1 MLGAFVVSYVAQNFL
16 PFIISGKYRQTS
28 MMLVMFEPYGRIFI
42 QQFTV
47 ILGSMFLTFGWG
59 KGFIVVFAAAK
70 LFFDLYI
77 DFSKII
83 SKGVDDMQKQEPGS
97 S

>member
-1 MLGAFVVSYVAQNFL
+1 VSYIAQNFI
-16 PFIISGKYRQTS
+16 PFIVSGKYKETS
-28 MMLVMFEPYGRIFI
+28 MMQIMFEPYGRIFI

-47 ILGSMFLTFGWG
+47 ILGSMLLTFGGG

-70 LFFDLYI
+70 LFFDLYV
-77 DFSKII
+77 DFNKII
-83 SKGVDDMQKQEPGS
+83 SKGVDDMRKQEPGS